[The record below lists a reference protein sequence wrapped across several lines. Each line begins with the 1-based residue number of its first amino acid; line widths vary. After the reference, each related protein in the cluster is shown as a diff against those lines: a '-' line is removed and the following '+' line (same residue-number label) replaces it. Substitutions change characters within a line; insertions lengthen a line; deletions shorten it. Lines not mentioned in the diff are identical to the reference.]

1 MSRISHHYEYGI
13 IFGSS
18 LTEDYFIDRNETGF
32 HTRHVLAYKG
42 YPQTLSIIG
51 VDPWPIQ
58 IDSSD
63 KFGLYYTSPIIN
75 LSGSGLIYYHTGI

>member
-18 LTEDYFIDRNETGF
+18 LTEDYFIDRGETGF

-42 YPQTLSIIG
+42 YPQTLSIID
-51 VDPWPIQ
+51 VDSWPIQ

-75 LSGSGLIYYHTGI
+75 LSGSGLIYFHTGI